1 MKRTSME
8 SAFQAVQIKPGAR
21 LTPLHRTVMRS
32 MERREKFRRH
42 RKTNRP
48 AK

>member
-8 SAFQAVQIKPGAR
+8 SAFQSIAIKPGEK
-21 LTPLHRTVMRS
+21 LSPLHRKVMRS
-32 MERREKFRRH
+32 MERREKFRRQ